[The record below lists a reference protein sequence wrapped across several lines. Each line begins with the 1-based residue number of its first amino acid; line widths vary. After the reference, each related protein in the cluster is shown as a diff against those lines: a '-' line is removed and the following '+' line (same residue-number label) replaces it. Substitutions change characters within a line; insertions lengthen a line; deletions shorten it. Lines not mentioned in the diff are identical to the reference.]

1 MPNLFFYLFCLSR
14 KDRVELQLFF
24 ACFVTKLSSQ
34 ANQDD
39 SLHIV
44 GYNLIITYKQ
54 AKRLIDHYSLNQ
66 NTKNVFDKIPI
77 MKENMWMNIVPEIGL
92 IA

>member
-1 MPNLFFYLFCLSR
+1 LFCLSR

-44 GYNLIITYKQ
+44 GYNLIIPYKQ
-54 AKRLIDHYSLNQ
+54 AKRFI
-66 NTKNVFDKIPI
+66 KNIFD
-77 MKENMWMNIVPEIGL
+77 
-92 IA
+92 

>member
-1 MPNLFFYLFCLSR
+1 MIDLQTNCLICFFLFCLSR

-44 GYNLIITYKQ
+44 GYNLIIPYKQ
-54 AKRLIDHYSLNQ
+54 AKRFI
-66 NTKNVFDKIPI
+66 FDKMPI
-77 MKENMWMNIVPEIGL
+77 MKENMRMNIVPEIVL

>member
-1 MPNLFFYLFCLSR
+1 MFCLSR
-14 KDRVELQLFF
+14 KDRVELQLIF

-39 SLHIV
+39 GLHIV
-44 GYNLIITYKQ
+44 SYDLIIPYKQ
-54 AKRLIDHYSLNQ
+54 AKRFTRNI
-66 NTKNVFDKIPI
+66 FDEMPI
-77 MKENMWMNIVPEIGL
+77 MKENMRMNIIPEIGL

>member
-1 MPNLFFYLFCLSR
+1 MIDLLTNCLICFFYLFCLSR

-54 AKRLIDHYSLNQ
+54 AKRF
-66 NTKNVFDKIPI
+66 TKNIFDKIPI
-77 MKENMWMNIVPEIGL
+77 MKENMWMNVVPEIGL

>member
-1 MPNLFFYLFCLSR
+1 MIDLLTNCLICFFYLFCLSR

-44 GYNLIITYKQ
+44 GYNLIIPYKQ
-54 AKRLIDHYSLNQ
+54 AKCFSHIDKAKY
-66 NTKNVFDKIPI
+66 
-77 MKENMWMNIVPEIGL
+77 
-92 IA
+92 

>member
-1 MPNLFFYLFCLSR
+1 MFCLSR

-44 GYNLIITYKQ
+44 SYNLIIPSKQ
-54 AKRLIDHYSLNQ
+54 AKRFI
-66 NTKNVFDKIPI
+66 FDEIPI
-77 MKENMWMNIVPEIGL
+77 MKENMRMNIVPEICL